1 VKYLRNEDGII
12 AFGKKMREL
21 RLEKGFSQEQL
32 AWKSG
37 LEFSQISRIERGK
50 INTSLSHILL
60 IAEHLG
66 VNPADFFTK

>member
-1 VKYLRNEDGII
+1 MKYLRNEDGIV

-66 VNPADFFTK
+66 VSPSDFFK